1 MKHFLEMRCKYRA
14 SFSFD
19 QTFHHFFLKI
29 TSSGHER
36 QPEGM
41 PHETRISRI
50 RECHTPEKQH
60 FIRRQTDSGH
70 GADKTASSKEK
81 EPPVSTGPTD
91 PPADRGFETSARKR
105 SLPHTKSPDLLPE
118 SPFHIVVYAFHNA
131 VCTFH
136 TVVYTFQTVKRKFCR
151 QDTVSPTAPAAFPA
165 GQTKAFF

>member
-1 MKHFLEMRCKYRA
+1 MRCKYRA

-50 RECHTPEKQH
+50 RKRHTPEKQH
-60 FIRRQTDSGH
+60 FTRRQTDSGH
-70 GADKTASSKEK
+70 GADKTASSKE
-81 EPPVSTGPTD
+81 
-91 PPADRGFETSARKR
+91 KR

-136 TVVYTFQTVKRKFCR
+136 TVVYAFHNAVCTFHTVVYTFQTVKQKFCR